1 MLLLLKVPFQLLDE
15 DLVPV
20 HVSLETNRD
29 IFVDVEI
36 QVLAG
41 FGLMIPSEPFHG
53 DWQNVW

>member
-1 MLLLLKVPFQLLDE
+1 MFQLLDE